1 MAGRKDSDYIKP
13 LILVYAGILAS
24 SVAVVVGFAT
34 AIASKEIGV
43 YRPALA
49 HGLAPMAVVV
59 IIATVAVVVL
69 QVLRGCWLAAPAL
82 PDDSLFRKTGVRWLF
97 RSAVA
102 GVFLVFAWQVLSP
115 GYLAAKYIATGLL
128 TVSEGKSCATPLSD
142 AERARL
148 PWILRRFYSA
158 KAVEPC
164 RPGKTSS

>member
-1 MAGRKDSDYIKP
+1 MASRKDSDYIKP

-24 SVAVVVGFAT
+24 SVAIVVGFAA
-34 AIASKEIGV
+34 AIASKEVGV

-59 IIATVAVVVL
+59 IIATIAVVIL

-82 PDDSLFRKTGVRWLF
+82 PDSSPFRNMKMRWSFRGGV
-97 RSAVA
+97 AA
-102 GVFLVFAWQVLSP
+102 VFLFFAWQVLSP

-128 TVSEGKSCATPLSD
+128 TVSEGNSCAAPLSD
-142 AERARL
+142 AERGRL
-148 PWILRRFYSA
+148 PWVLRRFYSA

-164 RPGKTSS
+164 RPEKTAA